1 MAQYKVHCLNNI
13 APVALETLGEDFE
26 VTDDLSQADAILVRS
41 ADMHELD
48 LPDGLKCVARAG
60 AGTNNIP
67 LEELAVKG
75 VPVFNAPGANA
86 NAVKELVICSL
97 LLASRDIV
105 GGMNWCKE
113 NSDDPN
119 VAKAA
124 EKAKKQFAGTEIL
137 GKTLGVIGLGAIGRL
152 VVEAAEGLG
161 MKTIGYDPFKTPEA
175 AKQIS
180 ADMKF
185 VDNLDDLYAG
195 SDYVTIH
202 VPAVGDNIGM
212 IDAAAIAK
220 MKDGVKLLNLARGS
234 LVNED
239 DLAAALANGKIS
251 KYVCDFISPA
261 VLKMDNVIAFPHLGA
276 STAEAEEN
284 CAKMAAESIKTYL
297 ATGEKVHCVNM
308 K

>member
-1 MAQYKVHCLNNI
+1 MAKYKVRCLNNI
-13 APVALETLGEDFE
+13 APIALETLGDDFE
-26 VTDDLSQADAILVRS
+26 VTEDLGEADAVLVRS

-48 LPDGLKCVARAG
+48 LPDSLKCVARAG

-67 LEELAVKG
+67 LEELAARG

-86 NAVKELVICSL
+86 NAVKELVVCAL
-97 LLASRDIV
+97 LLASRDVV
-105 GGMNWCKE
+105 GGVEWCKA
-113 NSDDPN
+113 NADDEN

-152 VVEAAEGLG
+152 VVGAAEALG
-161 MKTIGYDPFKTPEA
+161 MKTIGYDPFKTPEVA
-175 AKQIS
+175 REIS
-180 ADMKF
+180 PDMRF

-195 SDYVTIH
+195 SDYVTVH

-212 IDAAAIAK
+212 INADAIAK

-239 DLAAALANGKIS
+239 DLAAALASGKIS
-251 KYVCDFISPA
+251 TYVCDFVSPA
-261 VLKMDNVIAFPHLGA
+261 VLKMDHVVAFPHLGA

-284 CAKMAAESIKTYL
+284 CAQMAAQSIRTYL
-297 ATGEKVHCVNM
+297 ETGEKVHCVNM